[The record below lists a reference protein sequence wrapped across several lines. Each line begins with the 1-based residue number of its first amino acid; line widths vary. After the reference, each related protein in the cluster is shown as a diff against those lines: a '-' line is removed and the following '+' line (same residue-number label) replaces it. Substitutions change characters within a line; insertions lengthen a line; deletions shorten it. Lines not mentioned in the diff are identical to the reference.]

1 MIIIDSNCIGYQA
14 LYSLGDLS
22 NGARPTGVLYGFM
35 FEVLKLGKRFNG
47 NKFMFCWDSRNSYRS
62 RIYPEYKQNRKA
74 IPPEE
79 IIARRM
85 AKEQFQ
91 LLKTELLHQLGFGCV
106 FFQAGYEADDLIAY
120 LCKSLVNESKIIV
133 TTDKDL
139 YQLLDPIT
147 VIYNPRLKNVLT
159 DRWFKTTYGITPDQ
173 WVEAKAISGCES
185 DSVKGVKGVADP
197 AHSVN
202 SKALSYLRN
211 ELKTGTI
218 FKRIVESKGVIE
230 RNRTL
235 IKLPFDGLKPISLEL
250 SEDDFSKDAIIEV
263 FDRYRFQ
270 SLLDQMDDWM
280 QYVCL
285 MK

>member
-1 MIIIDSNCIGYQA
+1 MIIVDSNCIGYQA

-35 FEVLKLGKRFNG
+35 LEVLKIGKRFNG

-62 RIYPEYKQNRKA
+62 QIYPEYKQNRKA

-79 IIARRM
+79 ITARHIA
-85 AKEQFQ
+85 KVQFQ

-120 LCKSLVNESKIIV
+120 LCKQLVNESKIIV

-159 DRWFKTTYGITPDQ
+159 DRWFKTTYGITPEQ
-173 WVEAKAISGCES
+173 WVEAKAIGGCDS
-185 DSVKGVKGVADP
+185 DNIKGVKGLADP
-197 AHSVN
+197 AHSIK
-202 SKALSYLRN
+202 SKALAYLKI

-218 FKRIVESKGVIE
+218 SKRIVESKEVID

-235 IKLPFDGLKPISLEL
+235 IKLPFNGLMPINLEL
-250 SEDDFSKDAIIEV
+250 GEDNFSKDSIIEI

-270 SLLDQMDDWM
+270 SLLDQMNDWM

-285 MK
+285 